1 MIEFLGKF
9 LILLGAI
16 LIFLG
21 LVFSFAGK
29 IPYVGRLPG
38 DILITKGNFTF
49 YFPLGTSILI
59 SIVLTVIFYLLS
71 RFFK

>member
-1 MIEFLGKF
+1 MVELFGK
-9 LILLGAI
+9 A

-21 LVFSFAGK
+21 LILVVIGLILSFTERVPYIGK
-29 IPYVGRLPG
+29 LPG